1 MSEAEP
7 TSPPL
12 RSKKARDI
20 EAGDVLRRLDNPAVR
35 RKVAN
40 VVRGDDVI
48 HVWLSDGGFFCL
60 RYEDSVFV
68 EFREGTAQP

>member
-1 MSEAEP
+1 
-7 TSPPL
+7 
-12 RSKKARDI
+12 
-20 EAGDVLRRLDNPAVR
+20 VR